1 MSDATRRGAV
11 AERAARAG
19 GVVARGQFR
28 EQLTVETKTNKNDFV
43 TETDRES
50 QRQVIATIREAFP
63 DASFVCE
70 EGSLPVGVDPTAI
83 DLRESLPEEGRAWV
97 VDPIDGTANF
107 VRGIRFFATSVAAVS
122 GGEPVGVA
130 TYLPAQEDIYTVS
143 HGGVTLNDTPVT
155 VSSRTDPETFAVA
168 LVGWWPARESDSH
181 VSMYRAAAERFGDV
195 RRVGCIQGVLALV
208 ASGSLD
214 GAFMPT
220 SGHPWDT
227 LAGVHLI
234 RRAGGTVTDVFG
246 ERWHADSRG
255 LVVSNGSCHEDLL
268 AAVQAGVEPTD

>member
-1 MSDATRRGAV
+1 METRTECAV
-11 AERAARAG
+11 RAAEAG
-19 GVVARGQFR
+19 AETAAGSFR
-28 EQLTVETKTNKNDFV
+28 TDLSVETKAGKTDVV
-43 TETDRES
+43 TETDRAT
-50 QRQVIATIREAFP
+50 QRRVIEVIEAEFGGEP
-63 DASFVCE
+63 IVGE
-70 EGSLPVGVDPTAI
+70 EDDTPAAV
-83 DLRESLPEEGRAWV
+83 PEEGPGWI

-107 VRGIRFFATSVAAVS
+107 VRGIQFFATSVAAVS

-130 TYLPAQEDIYTVS
+130 TYLPAQEDIYAAS
-143 HGGVTLNDTPVT
+143 HGTVTLNDAPVT

-168 LVGWWPARESDSH
+168 LVGWWPAREGDSH

-255 LVVSNGSCHEDLL
+255 LVVSNGACHEDLL